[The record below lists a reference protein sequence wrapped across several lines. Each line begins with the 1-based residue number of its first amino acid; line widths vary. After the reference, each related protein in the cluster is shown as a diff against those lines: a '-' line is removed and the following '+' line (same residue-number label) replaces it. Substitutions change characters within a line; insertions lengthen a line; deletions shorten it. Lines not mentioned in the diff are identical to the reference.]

1 VVVVGGGESYI
12 VSMNIA
18 LRRPF
23 TVEEYL
29 AWANAQTERQRS
41 ELING
46 QIVAM
51 APERIKHSK
60 VKLAVAMAL
69 KAAVVR
75 SGLPCH
81 VLADGPTVRID
92 DHTAYEPD
100 ALVYCGQEL
109 PGDALVVP
117 NPAIVVEVLSPTTM
131 HTDTSAKLI
140 GYFKLPSVR
149 HYLIIDPDACSV
161 TLHSRSADGRVSAS
175 HMTSGTIRLD
185 PPGLSI
191 DVSEIFE

>member
-1 VVVVGGGESYI
+1 
-12 VSMNIA
+12 MNIA

-23 TVEEYL
+23 TVDEYL

-46 QIVAM
+46 QIVVM
-51 APERIKHSK
+51 APERVKHTK
-60 VKLAVAMAL
+60 VKLAVAIAL
-69 KAAVVR
+69 TAAVVR

-81 VLADGPTVRID
+81 VLTDGPTVRID

-117 NPAIVVEVLSPTTM
+117 NPVIIVEVLSPTTM

-140 GYFKLPSVR
+140 GYFKLPSVQ
-149 HYLIIDPDACSV
+149 HYLIVDPDACAV
-161 TLHSRSADGRVSAS
+161 AHHSRAADGTISGHTV
-175 HMTSGTIRLD
+175 TSGTIRLD

-191 DVSEIFE
+191 DVSEFFE

>member
-1 VVVVGGGESYI
+1 
-12 VSMNIA
+12 MNIA

-46 QIVAM
+46 QIVAT
-51 APERIKHSK
+51 APERIKHTK
-60 VKLAVAMAL
+60 VKLAVAIAL
-69 KAAVVR
+69 KAGAAR
-75 SGLPCH
+75 NELSCH
-81 VLADGPTVRID
+81 VLADGPTVSID

-109 PGDALVVP
+109 PDDSLIVP
-117 NPAIVVEVLSPTTM
+117 NPVIIVEVLSPTTM

-149 HYLIIDPDACSV
+149 HYLIIDPDAHTV
-161 TLHSRSADGRVSAS
+161 THHSRTAEGTVSG
-175 HMTSGTIRLD
+175 HTVTSGAIQLD
-185 PPGLSI
+185 PPGLTA
-191 DVSEIFE
+191 DLSEFFE

>member
-1 VVVVGGGESYI
+1 MAVGGCGSYI
-12 VSMNIA
+12 TDMNIA

-29 AWANAQTERQRS
+29 AWADAQTERQRS

-46 QIVAM
+46 QIVAR
-51 APERIKHSK
+51 APERIKHAK

-69 KAAVVR
+69 KAGVVR
-75 SGLPCH
+75 SGLACH

-109 PGDALVVP
+109 PGDSLVVP
-117 NPAIVVEVLSPTTM
+117 NPVIIVEVLSPTTS

-140 GYFKLPSVR
+140 GYFKLPSVH
-149 HYLIIDPDACSV
+149 HYLIIDPDACGV
-161 TLHSRSADGRVSAS
+161 AHHSRGANGTVSG
-175 HMTSGTIRLD
+175 HTLTSGTIRLD

>member
-1 VVVVGGGESYI
+1 VVVGGCGSYI
-12 VSMNIA
+12 VDMNIA

-51 APERIKHSK
+51 APERIKHTK
-60 VKLAVAMAL
+60 VKLAVAIAL
-69 KAAVVR
+69 KAAVAR
-75 SGLPCH
+75 NELPCH

-100 ALVYCGQEL
+100 ALAYCGQEL
-109 PGDALVVP
+109 PGDSLIVP
-117 NPAIVVEVLSPTTM
+117 SPVIIIEVLSPTTM

-140 GYFKLPSVR
+140 GYFKLPSVQ
-149 HYLIIDPDACSV
+149 HYLIIDPDTGSV
-161 TLHSRSADGRVSAS
+161 AHHSRSANGSVSAS
-175 HMTSGTIRLD
+175 HMKSGAIQLD

-191 DVSEIFE
+191 DVSELFE

>member
-1 VVVVGGGESYI
+1 MVVGGCGSYI
-12 VSMNIA
+12 VDMNIA
-18 LRRPF
+18 LRRSF

-46 QIVAM
+46 QIVPM
-51 APERIKHSK
+51 APERIKHAK
-60 VKLAVAMAL
+60 VKLAVAIAL

-75 SGLPCH
+75 RGRMCH

-92 DHTAYEPD
+92 NHTAYEPD

-109 PGDALVVP
+109 PGDLLVLP
-117 NPAIVVEVLSPTTM
+117 NPLIIVEVLSPATM

-140 GYFKLPSVR
+140 GYFKLPSVH
-149 HYLIIDPDACSV
+149 HYLIIDPDACAV
-161 TLHSRSADGRVSAS
+161 AHHSRAADGTVSG
-175 HMTSGTIRLD
+175 HTVTSGTLQLD
-185 PPGLSI
+185 PPGFSI
-191 DVSEIFE
+191 DVSEFFE

>member
-1 VVVVGGGESYI
+1 MVVGGCASYI
-12 VSMNIA
+12 AHMNIA

-29 AWANAQTERQRS
+29 AWSNTQTERQRS

-51 APERIKHSK
+51 APERIKHAK
-60 VKLAVAMAL
+60 AKLAVAMAL

-75 SGLPCH
+75 SGFPCH

-117 NPAIVVEVLSPTTM
+117 NPLIIVEVLSPTTM

-140 GYFKLPSVR
+140 GYFKLPSVQ
-149 HYLIIDPDACSV
+149 HYLIIDPDACTIV
-161 TLHSRSADGRVSAS
+161 HHARAVDGTISANKV
-175 HMTSGTIRLD
+175 TSGPVRLD

-191 DVSEIFE
+191 DIADIFD

>member
-1 VVVVGGGESYI
+1 VAVGGCGSYTAC
-12 VSMNIA
+12 MNIA

-29 AWANAQTERQRS
+29 DWANAQAERQRS

-51 APERIKHSK
+51 APERIKHAK
-60 VKLAVAMAL
+60 VKLAVAIAL

-109 PGDALVVP
+109 PGDSLVVP
-117 NPAIVVEVLSPTTM
+117 NPIIIVEVLSPTTM

-140 GYFKLPSVR
+140 GYFKLPSVH
-149 HYLIIDPDACSV
+149 HYLIIDPDACAV
-161 TLHSRSADGRVSAS
+161 AHHSRAADGTVSG
-175 HMTSGTIRLD
+175 HTVTSGAIRLD

-191 DVSEIFE
+191 DVSEFFE

>member
-1 VVVVGGGESYI
+1 
-12 VSMNIA
+12 MNIA

-29 AWANAQTERQRS
+29 AWASAQTERQRS

-51 APERIKHSK
+51 APERIKHAK
-60 VKLAVAMAL
+60 VKLAAAMAL

-117 NPAIVVEVLSPTTM
+117 NPVIVVEVLSPTTM

-140 GYFKLPSVR
+140 GYFKLPSVH
-149 HYLIIDPDACSV
+149 HYLIIDPDACAV
-161 TLHSRSADGRVSAS
+161 EHHSRAADGAVSGHAV
-175 HMTSGTIRLD
+175 TSGAIRLD

-191 DVSEIFE
+191 DVAELFE

>member
-1 VVVVGGGESYI
+1 VVVGGGASYI
-12 VSMNIA
+12 AHMNIA

-109 PGDALVVP
+109 PGEALIVP
-117 NPAIVVEVLSPTTM
+117 NPMIVVEVLSPTTM

-140 GYFKLPSVR
+140 GYFKLPSVH
-149 HYLIIDPDACSV
+149 HYLIIDPDTYAI
-161 TLHSRSADGRVSAS
+161 THHSRRADGTVSG
-175 HMTSGTIRLD
+175 HTVTSGTIQLD

>member
-1 VVVVGGGESYI
+1 
-12 VSMNIA
+12 MNIA

-109 PGDALVVP
+109 PGEALIVP
-117 NPAIVVEVLSPTTM
+117 NPMIVVEVLSPTTM

-140 GYFKLPSVR
+140 GYFKLPSVH
-149 HYLIIDPDACSV
+149 HYLIIDPDTYAI
-161 TLHSRSADGRVSAS
+161 THHSRRADGTVSG
-175 HMTSGTIRLD
+175 HTVTSGTIQLD

-191 DVSEIFE
+191 DVAEIFD

>member
-1 VVVVGGGESYI
+1 
-12 VSMNIA
+12 MNIA
-18 LRRPF
+18 LRRSF

-29 AWANAQTERQRS
+29 AWSNAQTERQRS

-46 QIVAM
+46 QIVAL
-51 APERIKHSK
+51 APERIKHTK

-117 NPAIVVEVLSPTTM
+117 NPVIIVEVLSPTTM
-131 HTDTSAKLI
+131 HTDTSAKLV
-140 GYFKLPSVR
+140 GYFKLPSVQ
-149 HYLIIDPDACSV
+149 HYLIIDPDACAV
-161 TLHSRSADGRVSAS
+161 AHHSRAADGTVSGRTV
-175 HMTSGTIRLD
+175 TSGTLRLD
-185 PPGLSI
+185 PPGLAI
-191 DVSEIFE
+191 DVSEFFE

>member
-1 VVVVGGGESYI
+1 
-12 VSMNIA
+12 MNIA
-18 LRRPF
+18 LRRPYTF
-23 TVEEYL
+23 EEYL
-29 AWANAQTERQRS
+29 AWSNTQTERQRS

-51 APERIKHSK
+51 APERIKHTK
-60 VKLAVAMAL
+60 AKLAVAMAL

-100 ALVYCGQEL
+100 TLVYCGQEL

-117 NPAIVVEVLSPTTM
+117 NPVVIVEVLSPTTM

-149 HYLIIDPDACSV
+149 HYLIVDPDARLV
-161 TLHSRSADGRVSAS
+161 THHLRSAEDSAS
-175 HMTSGTIRLD
+175 ASDVTSGTIRLD

>member
-1 VVVVGGGESYI
+1 
-12 VSMNIA
+12 MNIA

-46 QIVAM
+46 QIVVM
-51 APERIKHSK
+51 APERIKHAK
-60 VKLAVAMAL
+60 VKLAAAIAL

-100 ALVYCGQEL
+100 ALVYCGPEL
-109 PGDALVVP
+109 PGDALIVP
-117 NPAIVVEVLSPTTM
+117 NPLIIVEVLSPTTM

-140 GYFKLPSVR
+140 GYFKLPSVH
-149 HYLIIDPDACSV
+149 HYLIIDPDACAV
-161 TLHSRSADGRVSAS
+161 AHHSRAADGTVAA
-175 HMTSGTIRLD
+175 HTVTSGPIRLD
-185 PPGLSI
+185 PPGLSM
-191 DVSEIFE
+191 DVSEFFE

>member
-1 VVVVGGGESYI
+1 
-12 VSMNIA
+12 MNIA

-29 AWANAQTERQRS
+29 AWANAQAERQRS

-51 APERIKHSK
+51 APERIKHAK
-60 VKLAVAMAL
+60 VKLAVAIAL

-92 DHTAYEPD
+92 DHTAYEPG
-100 ALVYCGQEL
+100 ALVYYGQEL
-109 PGDALVVP
+109 PGDSLVVP
-117 NPAIVVEVLSPTTM
+117 NPVIIVEVLSPTTM

-140 GYFKLPSVR
+140 GYFKLPSVQ
-149 HYLIIDPDACSV
+149 HYLIIDPDACAAIV
-161 TLHSRSADGRVSAS
+161 SRSS
-175 HMTSGTIRLD
+175 
-185 PPGLSI
+185 
-191 DVSEIFE
+191 